1 MKKRKKKKKR
11 NDISTIFSQQIL
23 NGKLLLVII
32 GRQKINFSCEFKLQ
46 SNNLRP
52 RICCKNVVDV
62 TFLKKKKNATYTKI
76 S

>member
-46 SNNLRP
+46 SNNLTP
-52 RICCKNVVDV
+52 RICCKNVIDV
-62 TFLKKKKNATYTKI
+62 TFLKRKNATYTKI

>member
-32 GRQKINFSCEFKLQ
+32 GRQKINFNCEFKL
-46 SNNLRP
+46 
-52 RICCKNVVDV
+52 
-62 TFLKKKKNATYTKI
+62 
-76 S
+76 